1 MEKNKPKEIEF
12 KCTKCKYLLYQ
23 TYQLTNMGVE
33 VFTPKCTKCEHQ
45 MQAEDVLNSLKEPKE
60 EEWYEQQGMTEA
72 EYYEREMLLEKERN
86 PNREMSIGEQ
96 KRLRELTHKML

>member
-33 VFTPKCTKCEHQ
+33 VFTPKCTQCGHQ
-45 MQAEDVLNSLKEPKE
+45 TDIEDIIPKV
-60 EEWYEQQGMTEA
+60 
-72 EYYEREMLLEKERN
+72 K
-86 PNREMSIGEQ
+86 I
-96 KRLRELTHKML
+96 